1 MAVKLSREKRERR
14 DRDAKIESRI
24 NKPFETT
31 KEIVEDLKEVFL
43 LMENGNNT
51 AANKMSIYL
60 AHRLKET
67 TEQLQNGKAKLRPNG
82 NLFENLTPKKP
93 PRNIR

>member
-1 MAVKLSREKRERR
+1 MAIKLSREKRERR

-60 AHRLKET
+60 THRLKET
-67 TEQLQNGKAKLRPNG
+67 TEQLQNGKARLRPNG
-82 NLFENLTPKKP
+82 NLFEHLTPKKP
-93 PRNIR
+93 PRKIR

>member
-31 KEIVEDLKEVFL
+31 KEIEEDLREIFL
-43 LMENGNNT
+43 LMENGNLS
-51 AANKMSIYL
+51 AANKMSVYL
-60 AHRLKET
+60 THRLKET
-67 TEQLQNGKAKLRPNG
+67 TEQLQNGKARLRPNG
-82 NLFENLTPKKP
+82 NLFEHLTPKKP
-93 PRNIR
+93 PRKLK

>member
-1 MAVKLSREKRERR
+1 MEK
-14 DRDAKIESRI
+14 
-24 NKPFETT
+24 
-31 KEIVEDLKEVFL
+31 
-43 LMENGNNT
+43 GNHK
-51 AANKMSIYL
+51 AADKMTIYMT
-60 AHRLKET
+60 HRLKET

>member
-1 MAVKLSREKRERR
+1 MAVKDLREKTEHR

-60 AHRLKET
+60 THRLKET

-82 NLFENLTPKKP
+82 NLFEHLTPKKP
-93 PRNIR
+93 PRKLK

>member
-1 MAVKLSREKRERR
+1 MAVRYPPEKLACYR
-14 DRDAKIESRI
+14 RDAKFESRI

-31 KEIVEDLKEVFL
+31 KEIVEDLKEIFL

-60 AHRLKET
+60 THRLNET
-67 TEQLQNGKAKLRPNG
+67 TEQLQNGKARLRPNG
-82 NLFENLTPKKP
+82 NLFEHLTPKKP

>member
-1 MAVKLSREKRERR
+1 MAIKLSREKRERR

-31 KEIVEDLKEVFL
+31 KEIEEDLKELFL
-43 LMENGNNT
+43 LMEKGNHK
-51 AANKMSIYL
+51 AADKMTIYMT
-60 AHRLKET
+60 HRLKET

>member
-31 KEIVEDLKEVFL
+31 KEIEENFSDILSMLKKKVQE
-43 LMENGNNT
+43 
-51 AANKMSIYL
+51 KM
-60 AHRLKET
+60 
-67 TEQLQNGKAKLRPNG
+67 
-82 NLFENLTPKKP
+82 KKS
-93 PRNIR
+93 

>member
-31 KEIVEDLKEVFL
+31 KEIEEDLREIFL
-43 LMENGNNT
+43 LMEKGNNT

-60 AHRLKET
+60 THRLKET

-82 NLFENLTPKKP
+82 NLFEHLTPKKP
-93 PRNIR
+93 PRKLK